1 MPHQS
6 DLIAL
11 IAMGFVLAMGFGFLA
26 AKLRMPPLVGYLIAG
41 IAIGPFTPGFVA
53 DAGLAGQ
60 LAEIGVILL
69 MFGVGLH
76 FSIDTLLKVRNIALP
91 GAVVQITVATLIGV
105 GLCHLWGWS
114 TTAGIVFGLAMS
126 VASTVVLLRALEQ
139 RNELDTEQGRIAVG
153 WLIVEDLAMVP
164 QPSGGRE
171 FAAVAGCVRG
181 DVLRFRRHAV
191 RSVGR
196 RAAAVAAAG
205 CDVRHPDR

>member
-11 IAMGFVLAMGFGFLA
+11 IAIGFVLAMSFGFLA
-26 AKLRMPPLVGYLIAG
+26 ARLRMPPLVGYLVAG

-76 FSIDTLLKVRNIALP
+76 FSIGTLLKVRNIALP
-91 GAVVQITVATLIGV
+91 GAVVQIAVATIIGL
-105 GLCHLWGWS
+105 GLARLWNWS
-114 TTAGIVFGLAMS
+114 TTSGIVFGLALS

-139 RNELDTEQGRIAVG
+139 
-153 WLIVEDLAMVP
+153 
-164 QPSGGRE
+164 
-171 FAAVAGCVRG
+171 
-181 DVLRFRRHAV
+181 
-191 RSVGR
+191 
-196 RAAAVAAAG
+196 
-205 CDVRHPDR
+205 